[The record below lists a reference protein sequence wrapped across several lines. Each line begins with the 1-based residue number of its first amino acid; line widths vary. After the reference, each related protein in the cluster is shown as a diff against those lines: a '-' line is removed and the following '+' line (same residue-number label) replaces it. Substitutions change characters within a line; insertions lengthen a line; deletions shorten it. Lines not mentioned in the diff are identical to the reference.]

1 MRCTARRALHGATRS
16 MASAQRETNTM
27 RNTTTGLYQQE
38 ELTEPRGRDLA
49 RLAVGFFACLAFAL
63 LAATFSFARSTRF
76 NSHLFGA
83 GVPEVAYQQAFSLL
97 WPALGGAALL
107 ALTGAFWTG
116 LTAYRRRRL
125 IGAALSLG
133 LAAGS
138 LWAYTQ
144 PVIYPPYAILFW
156 AYQFYDEAALRPLLV
171 EAAWASAGAFLYSAC
186 AIYLLAGGPRPWRLS
201 DAFGSARWGD
211 ASWLVKGPPAKGY
224 PWRRR
229 LRDVVDMASLR
240 PLLAFVPEVPPREHQ
255 PDGFPIGIRGGRI
268 RFDVSGVHQL
278 VCAPTRSGKGVGF
291 AVPAMLTHKGS
302 VVAVDIKREL
312 WHVTARR
319 RAELSRGR
327 VFRFDPFGEETARYN
342 PMRVIATSGPGLRHS
357 ADNAMMLAE
366 MCILTTGQETNPFF
380 VQSARQLLAGLILAQ
395 AFASDEWETQHRNV
409 SPKDI
414 SPGNARPEKSRSVG
428 DRPDAHLPDA
438 NRSNDVGLGIY
449 APETGRA
456 RRIHLGAK
464 GPAHVE
470 TISGGT
476 TSYGEAA
483 SEQSSTNRNGPARGP
498 DAEQPPRTLPAVRRV
513 LMQRDNALREHL
525 CAMADHV
532 NPTVSGI
539 GAQFADM
546 VGKTFS
552 SVVSTARQE
561 TYFLGSPVMERALGA
576 TDLAFSALKTQPT
589 SAFLIVPARHLET
602 YRRWIRLMIACAQ
615 SEIMRA
621 SRPGGSPVLFLL
633 DEFPRLG
640 RLDRIEEG
648 VSLHA
653 GSGIQYVII
662 TQTPQQLEALY
673 GKLAASF
680 TANMQNQIFW
690 AANDPDVAEK
700 ISRMSGRRTIAA
712 RSASGSRA
720 KDFADATGKT
730 SVSETV
736 SEQGRPLVTPS
747 EAQQLPSDYSFVFTR
762 GRPPVVM
769 KRVNYLRDGFFL
781 GMHDPHPEHDT
792 AEAVQAAA
800 RRRAE
805 RITRPE

>member
-1 MRCTARRALHGATRS
+1 MRD
-16 MASAQRETNTM
+16 
-27 RNTTTGLYQQE
+27 TTTGLYQQE
-38 ELTEPRGRDLA
+38 KLTEPRRRDVI
-49 RLAVGFFACLAFAL
+49 RLAVGFFTCLAFAL

-76 NSHLFGA
+76 NPHLFGA
-83 GVPEVAYQQAFSLL
+83 GVPEVAYQEAFSLL
-97 WPALGGAALL
+97 WPALAGAALL
-107 ALTGAFWTG
+107 ALTGAFWPG
-116 LTAYRRRRL
+116 LTAYRRRRFV
-125 IGAALSLG
+125 GAALSLG
-133 LAAGS
+133 LAAGT
-138 LWAYTQ
+138 LWAYAR

-156 AYQFYDEAALRPLLV
+156 TYQFYGEAAFRPLLAQ
-171 EAAWASAGAFLYSAC
+171 AAWASAGAFLYSAC

-211 ASWLVKGPPAKGY
+211 ASWLAKGPPARGY

-229 LRDVVDMASLR
+229 LRTFLDVRALR
-240 PLLAFVPEVPPREHQ
+240 PLLAFVPEAPPRERQ
-255 PDGFPIGIRGGRI
+255 PDGFPLGIRRGRI
-268 RFDVSGVHQL
+268 RFDVSSVHQL

-291 AVPAMLTHKGS
+291 AVPAMLTHQGS

-327 VFRFDPFGEETARYN
+327 VFRFDPFGGETARYN
-342 PMRVIATSGPGLRHS
+342 PMRVIATSGPGLRHA
-357 ADNAMMLAE
+357 ADDAMMLAE
-366 MCILTTGQETNPFF
+366 MCILTSGQETNPFF

-395 AFASDEWETQHRNV
+395 AFASDEWNAHHGNV
-409 SPKDI
+409 PS
-414 SPGNARPEKSRSVG
+414 GNARPENGRSG
-428 DRPDAHLPDA
+428 SDQPDARQTGDAGPDMHGSE
-438 NRSNDVGLGIY
+438 RR
-449 APETGRA
+449 RA
-456 RRIHLGAK
+456 RRIHLSTS
-464 GPAHVE
+464 GPARVE
-470 TISGGT
+470 TISEEARPAHSSENEKYLAGGT
-476 TSYGEAA
+476 NVE
-483 SEQSSTNRNGPARGP
+483 RPL
-498 DAEQPPRTLPAVRRV
+498 RTLPAVRRV
-513 LMQRDNALREHL
+513 LMQRDKTLREYL
-525 CAMADHV
+525 CAMADHA

-576 TDLAFSALKTQPT
+576 TDLAFATLRAQPA

-615 SEIMRA
+615 TEIMRT
-621 SRPGGSPVLFLL
+621 SQRGGTPVLFLL

-640 RLDRIEEG
+640 RLDRVEEG

-673 GKLAASF
+673 GKLAVSF

-690 AANDPDVAEK
+690 AANDPDVAER

-747 EAQQLPSDYSFVFTR
+747 EAQQLPSEYSFVFSR
-762 GRPPVVM
+762 GRPPIVM
-769 KRVNYLRDGFFL
+769 KRVNYLRDGFFE
-781 GMHDPHPEHDT
+781 GMYDPHPEHDA

-805 RITRPE
+805 TITRPE

>member
-1 MRCTARRALHGATRS
+1 MRD
-16 MASAQRETNTM
+16 
-27 RNTTTGLYQQE
+27 TTTGLYQQE
-38 ELTEPRGRDLA
+38 KLTEPRRSDLV
-49 RLAVGFFACLAFAL
+49 RLAVGFFACVAFAL
-63 LAATFSFARSTRF
+63 LAATISFARSTAF
-76 NSHLFGA
+76 NPHLFGA
-83 GVPEVAYQQAFSLL
+83 GVQEEAYQGAFSLL
-97 WPALGGAALL
+97 WPALAGAGLL
-107 ALTGAFWTG
+107 ALIGACWPG

-125 IGAALSLG
+125 VGAALSLG
-133 LAAGS
+133 LASGS
-138 LWAYTQ
+138 LWAYAR

-156 AYQFYDEAALRPLLV
+156 TYQFYDEAAFRPLLI
-171 EAAWASAGAFLYSAC
+171 EAARAGAGAFLYSAC
-186 AIYLLAGGPRPWRLS
+186 GMYLLAGGPRPWRLS

-211 ASWLVKGPPAKGY
+211 ASWLVKGPPARGY

-229 LRDVVDMASLR
+229 LRAFLDMP
-240 PLLAFVPEVPPREHQ
+240 PLQPLQAFVPDVPSRERQ

-291 AVPAMLTHKGS
+291 AIPAMLTHPGS

-327 VFRFDPFGEETARYN
+327 VFRFDPFGDETACYN
-342 PMRVIATSGPGLRHS
+342 PMCVIATSGPGLRHA
-357 ADNAMMLAE
+357 ADDAMMLAE

-395 AFASDEWETQHRNV
+395 AFASDEWDAH
-409 SPKDI
+409 PGKP
-414 SPGNARPEKSRSVG
+414 SPGTARPETGRPETGRSVG
-428 DRPDAHLPDA
+428 DQSDAGPTDEGG
-438 NRSNDVGLGIY
+438 RGPRGE
-449 APETGRA
+449 ETGRA
-456 RRIHLGAK
+456 RRIHLPTD

-470 TISGGT
+470 TLARETNTEPSHTRDTDPSGGMALAGGT
-476 TSYGEAA
+476 AT
-483 SEQSSTNRNGPARGP
+483 AR
-498 DAEQPPRTLPAVRRV
+498 PPRTLPAVRRV
-513 LMQRDNALREHL
+513 LMQRDNALRDHL
-525 CAMADHV
+525 CAMADHA
-532 NPTVSGI
+532 NPIVSGI

-561 TYFLGSPVMERALGA
+561 TYFLGSPVMERALGT
-576 TDLAFSALKTQPT
+576 TDLAFSTLRTEPA

-615 SEIMRA
+615 TEIMRA
-621 SRPGGSPVLFLL
+621 SRPGGPPVLFLL

-640 RLDRIEEG
+640 RLDRVEEG

-673 GKLAASF
+673 GKLAVSF

-700 ISRMSGRRTIAA
+700 ISRMSGRRTVAA

-720 KDFADATGKT
+720 KDVVDATGKT

-747 EAQQLPSDYSFVFTR
+747 EAQQLPFDYSFVFSR
-762 GRPPVVM
+762 GRPPIVM
-769 KRVNYLRDGFFL
+769 KRVNYLRDGFFE
-781 GMHDPHPEHDT
+781 GMYDPHPEHDT

-800 RRRAE
+800 RRRADT
-805 RITRPE
+805 IIGSA

>member
-1 MRCTARRALHGATRS
+1 MRD
-16 MASAQRETNTM
+16 
-27 RNTTTGLYQQE
+27 TTTGLYQQE
-38 ELTEPRGRDLA
+38 KLTEPRGRDLV

-76 NSHLFGA
+76 SPYLFGA
-83 GVPEVAYQQAFSLL
+83 GVPEVAYQEAFSLL
-97 WPALGGAALL
+97 WPALAGTALL
-107 ALTGAFWTG
+107 ALTGALWPG
-116 LTAYRRRRL
+116 LTAYHRRRL
-125 IGAALSLG
+125 IGAALTLG
-133 LAAGS
+133 LVAGS
-138 LWAYTQ
+138 LWAYAG
-144 PVIYPPYAILFW
+144 PVLYPPYAILFW
-156 AYQFYDEAALRPLLV
+156 AYQFYDEAPFRPLLV

-186 AIYLLAGGPRPWRLS
+186 AIYLLAGGSRPWRVS

-211 ASWLVKGPPAKGY
+211 ASWLAKGPPAKGY

-229 LRDVVDMASLR
+229 LRDILNTAPLQ
-240 PLLAFVPEVPPREHQ
+240 PLLVFVPEVPPRERQ

-291 AVPAMLTHKGS
+291 AVPAMLTHQGS

-342 PMRVIATSGPGLRHS
+342 PMRVIATSGPGLRHA
-357 ADNAMMLAE
+357 ADDAMMLAE

-395 AFASDEWETQHRNV
+395 AFASDEWDARHRNV
-409 SPKDI
+409 SPRGI
-414 SPGNARPEKSRSVG
+414 SPESARPGNGRPGNGRPVS
-428 DRPDAHLPDA
+428 DQPDAHQIDPRPSDDA
-438 NRSNDVGLGIY
+438 EPGVHGSEI
-449 APETGRA
+449 GRA
-456 RRIHLGAK
+456 RRIYLGAR
-464 GPAHVE
+464 GPARLE
-470 TISGGT
+470 TISEETTSSGETASEPSNANENDRPGGT
-476 TSYGEAA
+476 AA
-483 SEQSSTNRNGPARGP
+483 VR
-498 DAEQPPRTLPAVRRV
+498 PPRTLPAVRRV
-513 LMQRDNALREHL
+513 LMQRDSALRDHL
-525 CAMADHV
+525 CAMADHA

-561 TYFLGSPVMERALGA
+561 TYFLGSPVMERALGG
-576 TDLAFSALKTQPT
+576 TDLAFSSLKAQPT

-615 SEIMRA
+615 TEIMRA

-640 RLDRIEEG
+640 RLDRVEEG

-673 GKLAASF
+673 GKLAVSF
-680 TANMQNQIFW
+680 TANMENQIFW
-690 AANDPDVAEK
+690 AANDPDVAER

-736 SEQGRPLVTPS
+736 SEQGRPLVTPW

-769 KRVNYLRDGFFL
+769 KRVNYLRDGFFE
-781 GMHDPHPEHDT
+781 GMYDPHPEHDT

-805 RITRPE
+805 RITRPR